1 MHVKVELNGFLAKSE
16 ALGVAK
22 PESGPAV
29 IFDVRTKRL
38 DVTRDFTKQLRAQER
53 KVLQAVSAL
62 GTQLAPHEYT
72 KASREDEYHN
82 ALELLQA
89 ALLTLNMK
97 PQGAGEAQK
106 GDYAQM
112 VEAYTTMEDLL
123 SVDRILTGYELSG
136 SETPPSTHHGK
147 KPTTIKLEDPEMK
160 LPDSVQ
166 FSVVLSQH
174 LTKFITS
181 LSDLPMDAPDALVP
195 FAALE
200 MLIAKAK
207 SATTEMEL
215 TLAVDDFETQ
225 KTLQNQLATAL
236 NAAKRSLGSEQKIRK
251 VDKDKMVKDTEAKV
265 AEQVRLEQEG
275 RDSRGA
281 AALLHAKHAKAFSA
295 PWKDAGHPEVRVVQF
310 TGLEGEIFTK
320 KNADPFA
327 EPFIC
332 KGYMVDP
339 ASALGKTMVSWKT
352 AFALNAEKKGQD
364 KCQAPMTSVHH
375 VDDTSL
381 LLKTVFPE
389 KYHVKHLLPSV
400 EKMCE
405 HVFMYGYSENM
416 TSYDFEPGALGCTR
430 WVHSGSVAMLLVPAV
445 DLAMNLAK
453 VQKIGQHRHCGL
465 D

>member
-1 MHVKVELNGFLAKSE
+1 L
-16 ALGVAK
+16 
-22 PESGPAV
+22 
-29 IFDVRTKRL
+29 
-38 DVTRDFTKQLRAQER
+38 
-53 KVLQAVSAL
+53 
-62 GTQLAPHEYT
+62 
-72 KASREDEYHN
+72 
-82 ALELLQA
+82 
-89 ALLTLNMK
+89 
-97 PQGAGEAQK
+97 
-106 GDYAQM
+106 
-112 VEAYTTMEDLL
+112 
-123 SVDRILTGYELSG
+123 
-136 SETPPSTHHGK
+136 
-147 KPTTIKLEDPEMK
+147 
-160 LPDSVQ
+160 
-166 FSVVLSQH
+166 
-174 LTKFITS
+174 
-181 LSDLPMDAPDALVP
+181 
-195 FAALE
+195 
-200 MLIAKAK
+200 
-207 SATTEMEL
+207 
-215 TLAVDDFETQ
+215 DDFETQ

-236 NAAKRSLGSEQKIRK
+236 NAAKRSLGSEQKTRK
-251 VDKDKMVKDTEAKV
+251 VEKDKMVKDTEAKV

-310 TGLEGEIFTK
+310 KALEGEIFTK
-320 KNADPFA
+320 KCADPFA

-339 ASALGKTMVSWKT
+339 ESALGKTMVSWKT
-352 AFALNAEKKGQD
+352 AFSLKAEKKGQD

-381 LLKTVFPE
+381 LLKAVFPE

-453 VQKIGQHRHCGL
+453 VQKIEGKVMLADMKKWVESIDTVDWTVPQLQDLRSKGIRIFHCKLGRRLHHRSSGFRRACLRLEQRACHRHSA
-465 D
+465 